1 MKVKSMLHNA
11 FRYCISE
18 LKAHSVGVAAVVF
31 AVSVFLILFLFLR
44 PVFFP
49 NFLETNFETDEERG
63 RHVIEQLTR

>member
-1 MKVKSMLHNA
+1 MNIKSILYNA
-11 FRYCISE
+11 YRYCVSE
-18 LKAHSVGVAAVVF
+18 LKAHSIGVAAVVF

-63 RHVIEQLTR
+63 RHMIEQFTR

>member
-1 MKVKSMLHNA
+1 MKIKSIFQNIY
-11 FRYCISE
+11 RYCISE
-18 LKAHSVGVAAVVF
+18 LKAHSIGVAAVVF

-63 RHVIEQLTR
+63 RHMIEQFTR